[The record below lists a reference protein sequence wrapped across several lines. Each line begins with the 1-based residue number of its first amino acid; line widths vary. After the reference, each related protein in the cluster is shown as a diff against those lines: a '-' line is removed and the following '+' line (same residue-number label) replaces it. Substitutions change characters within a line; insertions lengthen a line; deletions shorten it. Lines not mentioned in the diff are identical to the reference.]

1 MFPSNNLV
9 PSSNRQSTGVSRGP
23 TPQIA
28 RFIPINNMPTQQSSI
43 GFTPLVPDLT
53 KGSLLSSGADQ
64 FASLISQVSI
74 QDTDLPCVGV
84 NLDVGGIRN
93 RYKQINNMPN
103 LSGAYPQPITARGP
117 GIGLAVDRKQLD
129 DLNNKVLRPQN
140 TFSMFMNPP
149 FKPPG
154 VY

>member
-140 TFSMFMNPP
+140 TFNMFMNPP
-149 FKPPG
+149 FSAPG

>member
-103 LSGAYPQPITARGP
+103 LSGCYPQPITARGP

>member
-117 GIGLAVDRKQLD
+117 GVGLAVDRKQLD

-149 FKPPG
+149 FSAPG

>member
-23 TPQIA
+23 TPQIS

-43 GFTPLVPDLT
+43 GIAPIVPDLT

-74 QDTDLPCVGV
+74 QDSDLPCVGT
-84 NLDVGGIRN
+84 NMDVGMIRS

-117 GIGLAVDRKQLD
+117 GVGLAVDRKQLD
-129 DLNNKVLRPQN
+129 DLNNKVLRPAN
-140 TFSMFMNPP
+140 TFNMFMSPP
-149 FKPPG
+149 FSPPG

>member
-103 LSGAYPQPITARGP
+103 LSGTYPQIITARGP
-117 GIGLAVDRKQLD
+117 GVGLAVDRKQLD

>member
-43 GFTPLVPDLT
+43 GLTPLVPDLT
-53 KGSLLSSGADQ
+53 KGTLLSSGADQ

-103 LSGAYPQPITARGP
+103 LSGCYPQPITARGP

-140 TFSMFMNPP
+140 TFNMFMNPP
-149 FKPPG
+149 FSPPG

>member
-43 GFTPLVPDLT
+43 GLTPLVPDLT
-53 KGSLLSSGADQ
+53 KGTLLSSGADQ

-103 LSGAYPQPITARGP
+103 LSGCYPQPITARGP
-117 GIGLAVDRKQLD
+117 GVGLAVDRKQLD

-149 FKPPG
+149 FSAPG

>member
-43 GFTPLVPDLT
+43 GFTPLVPDFT

-117 GIGLAVDRKQLD
+117 GVGLAVDRKQLD

-149 FKPPG
+149 FSPPG

>member
-103 LSGAYPQPITARGP
+103 LSGCYPQPITARGP
-117 GIGLAVDRKQLD
+117 GVGLAVDRKQLD

-149 FKPPG
+149 FSAPG